1 MNIYFTADEFRKQA
15 EGLIGKCV
23 VTGQEVR
30 STEKSLREDLYKKHM
45 TGEPIAC
52 RPNYAVLTRLIR
64 FIGWKRLEM
73 NQSLTFQ
80 GVTEETFPSM
90 MRRTLVILLKARFVP
105 ADVLAKMSLP
115 GGDAT

>member
-1 MNIYFTADEFRKQA
+1 M
-15 EGLIGKCV
+15 
-23 VTGQEVR
+23 VTGHEVP

-52 RPNYAVLTRLIR
+52 KPNYAVLTRLIR
-64 FIGWKRLEM
+64 FIGWKRFEM

-90 MRRTLVILLKARFVP
+90 MRRTLVILVKARFVP
-105 ADVLAKMSLP
+105 VDVLAKMSFFGVTPLHM
-115 GGDAT
+115 GISRRTTR